1 MRIIADLHI
10 HSKYSRATSR
20 EMNLETL
27 SQWARIK
34 GIDVLGTGDFTHPA
48 YFASIEEKLEPSAPG
63 LFALKGKG
71 EKPVHFMLTSEV
83 SNIYSQDGKTRKV
96 HSLIFAPSLEAAG
109 KINATLST
117 LGNVSSDGRPIFGF
131 SARDLLKIVLDS
143 DPDALLVPAHAWTP
157 WFSVFGSR
165 SGFDSIE
172 ECFGEY
178 SGHIHAI
185 ETGLSSN
192 PPMNW
197 RLKALDNIT
206 LISNSDAHS
215 PAKLG
220 REANVFDCEPDYYE
234 ITDIIKKGDRDR
246 FLFTV
251 EFYPE
256 EGKYHADGHRNCAV
270 LLTPAETRSA
280 GRKCPVCGGEL
291 TVGVLSRVEELAD
304 RPGGFVPDGAVPARH
319 LVPLQEI
326 IAEALGAGVNTLK
339 VKRDYKR
346 LVTEAGSEFALLLD
360 TSPEDLVKLAGERLA
375 EGIIRVRSG
384 EISITPGF
392 DGEFG
397 KIKIFSRAEKPG
409 PLGARQISLF

>member
-10 HSKYSRATSR
+10 HIKYSRATIR

-34 GIDVLGTGDFTHPA
+34 GIDVLGTGDFTPPA

-172 ECFGEY
+172 EGFGEY

-185 ETGLSSN
+185 ET
-192 PPMNW
+192 
-197 RLKALDNIT
+197 RL
-206 LISNSDAHS
+206 
-215 PAKLG
+215 
-220 REANVFDCEPDYYE
+220 
-234 ITDIIKKGDRDR
+234 
-246 FLFTV
+246 
-251 EFYPE
+251 
-256 EGKYHADGHRNCAV
+256 
-270 LLTPAETRSA
+270 
-280 GRKCPVCGGEL
+280 
-291 TVGVLSRVEELAD
+291 
-304 RPGGFVPDGAVPARH
+304 
-319 LVPLQEI
+319 
-326 IAEALGAGVNTLK
+326 
-339 VKRDYKR
+339 
-346 LVTEAGSEFALLLD
+346 
-360 TSPEDLVKLAGERLA
+360 
-375 EGIIRVRSG
+375 
-384 EISITPGF
+384 
-392 DGEFG
+392 
-397 KIKIFSRAEKPG
+397 
-409 PLGARQISLF
+409 